1 MKNVYIDKLDGI
13 VNTVMHIIEPL
24 KRNLLM

>member
-13 VNTVMHIIEPL
+13 DNTIMHIIDQL
-24 KRNLLM
+24 KRSLWM